1 MKHYLLK
8 TLKLIYSLIEQ
19 FVFYFAVIVA
29 FLSWFSFG
37 NIYIAIAVF
46 VVIPVVFWMFP
57 LIFKKNNKY

>member
-19 FVFYFAVIVA
+19 FVFYFAVVVA